1 MTFSDRYRITYANA
15 IHPRHL
21 TPRERLSAVCEI
33 LARGIV
39 RLRLRER
46 ELSAV
51 ERDSGLHF
59 SPTESGDATDQG
71 ENV

>member
-1 MTFSDRYRITYANA
+1 MNPLSPKLMTT
-15 IHPRHL
+15 
-21 TPRERLSAVCEI
+21 RERLLVVCEI

-46 ELSAV
+46 ELSAG

-71 ENV
+71 ENA